1 VQVVLHDYI
10 DVYLLI
16 DDGVMLW
23 FFMFT
28 LNVYVVHVH
37 SCFCCFVLTLDFEL
51 RLTWLAK

>member
-1 VQVVLHDYI
+1 MQVVLHDYI